1 MDEICSQQFFT
12 KYKLVFKTRSNQ
24 ICKYSFFSM
33 ATLLVEYSEFIKGY
47 TLLQVVLHFHI
58 LSFAEY
64 PFTMIELMFE
74 FEINFWQFFTL
85 YDQVP
90 AI

>member
-1 MDEICSQQFFT
+1 
-12 KYKLVFKTRSNQ
+12 
-24 ICKYSFFSM
+24 M

-47 TLLQVVLHFHI
+47 TLLQVVLLFHI
-58 LSFAEY
+58 LLFAEY
-64 PFTMIELMFE
+64 PFTKIELMFE
-74 FEINFWQFFTL
+74 FEIDFWQFFTL

>member
-1 MDEICSQQFFT
+1 
-12 KYKLVFKTRSNQ
+12 
-24 ICKYSFFSM
+24 M

-47 TLLQVVLHFHI
+47 TLLQVVLLFHI
-58 LSFAEY
+58 LLFAEY
-64 PFTMIELMFE
+64 PFTKTELMFE
-74 FEINFWQFFTL
+74 FEIDFWQFFTL